1 MEISSV
7 REYLKII
14 EQLEVNYTYQKQ
26 LAPNAMFGN
35 QTYTPHFIYRGHS
48 NHKEYKLVPG
58 IFREREISPGHT
70 TTEYSQLELNILNDF
85 ISEACRFIKDI
96 PTEDITA
103 WLEIAQHFGV
113 PTRLLDFT
121 ENPLVALY
129 FACIGNPEKDAAVW
143 IINEPVYNKK
153 FFYESLLVLAVK
165 SKQMVSK
172 IISEEIVYL
181 DYQVQHNNNPNY
193 IQWPWIYKPYY
204 REERMNLQSS
214 IFMIWGAHRSPLTEI
229 IAQNE
234 FMVAENVT
242 NQECGIICSID
253 IPANCKRELI
263 NQLNLCGINEK
274 FIYPG
279 MDGIGRYINQKYSYR
294 GN

>member
-1 MEISSV
+1 MEVGSV
-7 REYLKII
+7 HEYLCLI
-14 EQLEVNYTYQKQ
+14 ERLKKNYTYSTQI
-26 LAPNAMFGN
+26 APNAIFGN

-48 NHKEYKLVPG
+48 NHEKYKLLPG
-58 IFREREISPGHT
+58 IFRMRDISPGYS
-70 TTEYSQLELNILNDF
+70 TTEYSQLEFNILNDF
-85 ISEACRFIKDI
+85 ISEACRFMKDI
-96 PTEDITA
+96 PVADIPA

-129 FACIGNPEKDAAVW
+129 FACLGSQKTDAAVW

-153 FFYESLLVLAVK
+153 FFLKNGLVLAIE
-165 SKQMVSK
+165 SKQVVDK
-172 IISEEIVYL
+172 IVSEEIVYQN
-181 DYQVQHNNNPNY
+181 YQIQHYGNPIY
-193 IQWPWIYKPYY
+193 IQCPWIYKPHYH
-204 REERMNLQSS
+204 EERMNLQSS
-214 IFMIWGAHRSPLTEI
+214 IFMIWGADQRPLTELI
-229 IAQNE
+229 GANE

-279 MDGIGRYINQKYSYR
+279 MDGIGRYINQKYSSR
-294 GN
+294 N